1 MVDPAPPGRA
11 GFRQVARIL
20 VLVGGLGIAA
30 VGSGLGVVG
39 LLVGFLEAGSDVR
52 LVGTLSLSLLVLT
65 AGLGLALAWQGWQA
79 SRGRASR
86 PFQPRR
92 VGLWIALF
100 VLAVFV
106 GQLVLSLGP
115 LAVLT
120 FPPFHVAATLLP
132 CLAIL
137 AAVGRS
143 LSGATRWREMV
154 LQLSSGAFVSTFLAF
169 SLELFIIVGLITVT
183 LLWIAMRPDGLE
195 AIQAFAGRLQDETWL
210 QEPANLGSL
219 LMSPGVAL
227 LAAVVFVGVIPLVEE
242 AIKTVGVP
250 LLAYRRPSMA
260 QAFLWGLAGGAGFA
274 LAEGLFNTLGG
285 LDAWAL
291 VISMRVG
298 ATLLH
303 CLTGGLMGLA
313 WYYLLREDRWLRA
326 LGLYALS
333 VGLHSLWNGLAGLAS
348 AVSLAGLGFEGGSG
362 SLGLAALG
370 LLAVA
375 GLLLVLALAVGAG
388 LAVATR
394 FVRRRSFSR
403 GDAPPAPDAW
413 RG

>member
-1 MVDPAPPGRA
+1 MADHAPPSRV
-11 GFRQVARIL
+11 GFRQAAQ
-20 VLVGGLGIAA
+20 VLVVIGGLGIAV
-30 VGSGLGVVG
+30 VGGGLSIVG
-39 LLVGFLEAGSDVR
+39 LLVGLLDPRSDAR
-52 LVGTLSLSLLVLT
+52 LTATLSLSLLVLT
-65 AGLGLALAWQGWQA
+65 VSLGLALAWQGWQA
-79 SRGRASR
+79 S
-86 PFQPRR
+86 QD
-92 VGLWIALF
+92 
-100 VLAVFV
+100 
-106 GQLVLSLGP
+106 
-115 LAVLT
+115 
-120 FPPFHVAATLLP
+120 
-132 CLAIL
+132 L

-154 LQLSSGAFVSTFLAF
+154 LQLGSGAFVSTLLAF
-169 SLELFIIVGLITVT
+169 SLELFIVVGLITVT
-183 LLWIAMRPDGLE
+183 LLLIAMRPDGLE
-195 AIQAFAGRLQDETWL
+195 AIQAFAGHLQDETWL

-250 LLAYRRPSMA
+250 LLAYRRPGMA

-274 LAEGLFNTLGG
+274 VAEGLFNTLGG

-291 VISMRVG
+291 IISMRVG

-313 WYYLLREDRWLRA
+313 WYYLLRENRWLRA

-333 VGLHSLWNGLAGLAS
+333 VGLHSLWNGLAGLAT
-348 AVSLAGLGFEGGSG
+348 AVSLAGLRFEGGSD
-362 SLGLAALG
+362 SLGLTALG

-375 GLLLVLALAVGAG
+375 GLLLALALAVGVG

-394 FVRRRSFSR
+394 FVRHRSFSR
-403 GDAPPAPDAW
+403 GGVPPVPDGG

>member
-106 GQLVLSLGP
+106 GQLALSLGP
-115 LAVLT
+115 LALLT

-260 QAFLWGLAGGAGFA
+260 QAFLWGLAGGTGFA

-403 GDAPPAPDAW
+403 GDVPPAPDAW